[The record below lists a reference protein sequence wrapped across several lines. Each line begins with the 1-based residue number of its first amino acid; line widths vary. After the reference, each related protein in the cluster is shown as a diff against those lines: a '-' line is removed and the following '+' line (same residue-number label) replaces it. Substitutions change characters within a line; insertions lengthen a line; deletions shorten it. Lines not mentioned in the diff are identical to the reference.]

1 MVSILD
7 RIVTRRR
14 ETIDQAKRVRPMT
27 SLEAALSEAP
37 PVRDFVAALRAA
49 PGVALIAEIK
59 KASPSRG
66 LIRPDFRPLKIAE
79 AYQEHGASAIS
90 VLTEPDFFEGRLEY
104 LTQVRHT
111 VALPVLRKDFVIDAY
126 QMVEARVAGADAVL
140 LIAEC
145 LETPLLRDLFQQA
158 VALGMTPLVEL
169 YEEANLERVLELE
182 PSLVGINSRDLRT
195 FEVDLDRTI
204 ALRQRVPKSVAFVAE
219 SGIWERADVE
229 RLEAGGIDAMLV
241 GEALMRSPDVGA
253 AVRRLVGP

>member
-7 RIVTRRR
+7 RIVARRR
-14 ETIDQAKRVRPMT
+14 EAVDEAKRVRPLA
-27 SLEAALSEAP
+27 SLEAAVSAAP
-37 PVRDFVAALRAA
+37 PARDFVAALRAA

-66 LIRPDFRPLKIAE
+66 LIRPDFRPLEIAE

-90 VLTEPDFFEGRLEY
+90 VLTEPEFFEGRLEY
-104 LTQVRHT
+104 LTQVRQS
-111 VALPVLRKDFVIDAY
+111 VSLPVLRKDFVIDAY
-126 QMVEARVAGADAVL
+126 QIVEARVAGADAVL

-145 LETPLLRDLFQQA
+145 LETSLLRDLYQQA

-169 YEEANLERVLELE
+169 YDEANLERVLELD

-204 ALRQRVPKSVAFVAE
+204 ALRQRVPKSVVFVAE
-219 SGIWERADVE
+219 SGIWDRADVE
-229 RLEAGGIDAMLV
+229 RLAAGGVDAMLV
-241 GEALMRSPDVGA
+241 GEALMRSPDVGE
-253 AVRRLVGP
+253 AVRRLVGA

>member
-14 ETIDQAKRVRPMT
+14 ETIDQAKRVRSMP

-66 LIRPDFRPLKIAE
+66 LIRADFRPLEIAE

-126 QMVEARVAGADAVL
+126 QIVEARVAGADAVL

-145 LETPLLRDLFQQA
+145 LETPLLRDLYQQA

-169 YEEANLERVLELE
+169 YDEANLERVLELE

-204 ALRQRVPKSVAFVAE
+204 ALRRRVPESIVFVAE
-219 SGIWERADVE
+219 SGIRERADVE

-241 GEALMRSPDVGA
+241 GEALMRSPDVGE
-253 AVRRLVGP
+253 AVRRLVGS